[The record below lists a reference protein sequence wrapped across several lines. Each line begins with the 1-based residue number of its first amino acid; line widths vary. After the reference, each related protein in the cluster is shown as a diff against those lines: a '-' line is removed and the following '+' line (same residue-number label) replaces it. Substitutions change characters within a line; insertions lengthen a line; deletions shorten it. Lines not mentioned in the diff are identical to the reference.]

1 MGAYKSGSLAIL
13 LLASLVRLSRIG
25 KFIHPSIIL

>member
-13 LLASLVRLSRIG
+13 LLINLTRLSRIG